1 MNREI
6 KFRVWDNEYKY
17 MNYKVLVGIYGDWEK
32 VKDDKNYTACA
43 MWIEPDKVDYK
54 CEPHWAHFEPY
65 HKDIHLM
72 QYVGLKDKN
81 GVEIYEGDII
91 EYKDSIGKHI
101 EEVKF
106 DKGCFYAGLHGGS
119 STRVSPK
126 LINTRIS
133 KVIGNIYENEVD
145 VDEKN

>member
-6 KFRVWDNEYKY
+6 KFRVYDEDLKRMRYLNSSHDF
-17 MNYKVLVGIYGDWEK
+17 ICFDEK
-32 VKDDKNYTACA
+32 GNGY
-43 MWIEPDKVDYK
+43 
-54 CEPHWAHFEPY
+54 Y
-65 HKDIHLM
+65 HNMQTGLGEWFSDLM
-72 QYVGLKDKN
+72 QYTGLKDKN

-119 STRVSPK
+119 STRVAPK
-126 LINTRIS
+126 LINARLS
-133 KVIGNIYENEVD
+133 KVIGNVYENE
-145 VDEKN
+145 EE